1 MHPFSVLPENIGPL
15 LTSAGALPKI
25 DDDRVEGQSNQHV
38 EHSVIACNW
47 PDESRSVC
55 SHPEPKWGVLVL
67 CRNIRFDLHWQFDWL
82 LPLQQRAVRLP
93 GWARAA
99 PPSGYHSVLLHAV
112 ELVHSEHTYTTIVRR
127 WFIVHVVE
135 SSWSRGDVESIVKA
149 TPTMTAEAILINISV
164 SQMHE
169 HALPF
174 QQHQAERSSAA
185 AGWPPRFS
193 HILLRRAKEWSPSA
207 ETQRN
212 ITPNLIQLP

>member
-1 MHPFSVLPENIGPL
+1 M
-15 LTSAGALPKI
+15 
-25 DDDRVEGQSNQHV
+25 EGQSNQHV

-47 PDESRSVC
+47 LNESRSVC
-55 SHPEPKWGVLVL
+55 SHPEPKWGVLVH
-67 CRNIRFDLHWQFDWL
+67 CRNIQFDLHWQFDWL

-149 TPTMTAEAILINISV
+149 TPTMTAEAILMCATSILVSLRRTNMHYLSSSIRLSV
-164 SQMHE
+164 
-169 HALPF
+169 LL
-174 QQHQAERSSAA
+174 QQQVGHLDFPIFCCDVQRSEA
-185 AGWPPRFS
+185 
-193 HILLRRAKEWSPSA
+193 LLRKHKG
-207 ETQRN
+207 TLH
-212 ITPNLIQLP
+212 LI

>member
-1 MHPFSVLPENIGPL
+1 MLLNIYLVVKSNIFKLHLCPESEDICLKGLKNASLQCSTRKYWTLVDFSRSS
-15 LTSAGALPKI
+15 TKI
-25 DDDRVEGQSNQHV
+25 YDDRVEGQSNQHV

-47 PDESRSVC
+47 PNESRSVC
-55 SHPEPKWGVLVL
+55 SHPEPKWGVLVH
-67 CRNIRFDLHWQFDWL
+67 CRNIQFDLHWQFDWL

-149 TPTMTAEAILINISV
+149 TPTMTAEAVLMCATS
-164 SQMHE
+164 M
-169 HALPF
+169 
-174 QQHQAERSSAA
+174 
-185 AGWPPRFS
+185 
-193 HILLRRAKEWSPSA
+193 
-207 ETQRN
+207 
-212 ITPNLIQLP
+212 